1 MQRVMEKIT
10 ICYRSDVYNML
21 RVQEMVEDICK
32 VIKEQTVNNGK
43 LFNQQ
48 RSHLKAMSSWV
59 VGTAI
64 STHVLRHDRLKL
76 GIYPVMPL
84 TDNW

>member
-1 MQRVMEKIT
+1 MCSNNEYLRKCRPNSMRHVMEKIT

-21 RVQEMVEDICK
+21 QEMVEDLCK

-48 RSHLKAMSSWV
+48 RSHLKAMSS
-59 VGTAI
+59 
-64 STHVLRHDRLKL
+64 
-76 GIYPVMPL
+76 
-84 TDNW
+84 

>member
-1 MQRVMEKIT
+1 MRHVMEKIT

-59 VGTAI
+59 AGIAI
-64 STHVLRHDRLKL
+64 NTLVLRQVKTREF
-76 GIYPVMPL
+76 
-84 TDNW
+84 NR